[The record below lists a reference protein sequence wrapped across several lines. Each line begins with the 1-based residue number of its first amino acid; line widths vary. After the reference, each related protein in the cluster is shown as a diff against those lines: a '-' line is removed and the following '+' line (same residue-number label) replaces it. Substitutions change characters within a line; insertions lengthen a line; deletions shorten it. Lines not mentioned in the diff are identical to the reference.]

1 MFAQLGEVFRRITG
15 RTARPAAIRTNEI
28 IVIRPYMALGI
39 WVFDDPRVGLV
50 QEPFVSGADTMIDRF
65 VASIPNAEKGF
76 NLIFARFPFPGHQLR
91 LEWRR
96 TEGTGNWYYSPDL
109 DMEGWLCP
117 ALLRYFAQAP
127 KQIYVQAKDMEPD
140 SKLAS

>member
-1 MFAQLGEVFRRITG
+1 MFAQLGEVFRRLAT
-15 RTARPAAIRTNEI
+15 RNPRPAAIRTNEI
-28 IVIRPYMALGI
+28 IVIRPYQSYGM

-65 VASIPNAEKGF
+65 VATIPNAEKGF
-76 NLIFARFPFPGHQLR
+76 NLIFAGFPFPGHQLR

-96 TEGTGNWYYSPDL
+96 TDGTGNWYYSPDL

-117 ALLRYFAQAP
+117 ALLRYFAKAP
-127 KQIYVQAKDMEPD
+127 PQIYVQAKGMEPD
-140 SKLAS
+140 SKSAS